1 MRGCWGA
8 CAPSKDAALG
18 MWWQLAVACWP
29 QGSRD
34 GTWGAGGHEQHT
46 GRQASTGAALL
57 CRCKEDVASA
67 ETDLQDILK
76 DLRRQL
82 RLPSLEYKT
91 VQNQG
96 EYLIEVPTE
105 RTDVPKVCCKAGT

>member
-1 MRGCWGA
+1 M
-8 CAPSKDAALG
+8 APGVQEDMSNTQADRPAL
-18 MWWQLAVACWP
+18 
-29 QGSRD
+29 
-34 GTWGAGGHEQHT
+34 
-46 GRQASTGAALL
+46 AALL